1 MHQPQVINIVLN
13 INLTCLG
20 DGEEP
25 SDPLRWAPIK
35 NIGRRHTASTPYKF
49 RPMEMQ
55 DAAILLFG
63 FVHLCGQFS
72 VDCKRIEIL
81 TPKVNRPI
89 IFIYIFEL
97 FMKSIIVVNKVTDW
111 PLKGLDIEVVT
122 ADDYLKESRYN
133 GQQTLRVLNL
143 CRSYAYQKL
152 GYYVSLVASAR
163 GHKPQPSL
171 TCIEDFKS
179 PSMIRFISHEFDELI
194 QDSLRHIHSD
204 SFTMSIYFGRNVAK
218 CYDRLANYLFKQF
231 PAPFLQA
238 RFTRVR
244 DKWILASIGPL
255 SLSQIPEYHEEFAK
269 QQAEDY
275 LKARKSLQGPRKK
288 ATRYDLAIL
297 VNPEEGCPPSNKRA
311 LARFA
316 KAAESIGLSTEFI
329 GKGDFGR
336 VAEFDAL
343 FIRETTQVNHHT
355 YRFARRASAN
365 GLVVIDDPLSIL
377 RCCNKIFLYA
387 LLEKYRIPIP
397 YSFVIDRD
405 IVPTIAEQI
414 TYPVVLKLPDSFFSQ
429 GVVKANDA
437 AGFIEMAGTYLEKS
451 DLILVQEFLP
461 SGFDWRIGVLDGQPL
476 YACKY
481 YMVKDH
487 WQILKKTKSGKVL
500 CGNADTVS
508 IEQVPRKAVSLA
520 VRASNLVGK
529 GLYGVDIKEVNG
541 KFYIIEVNDNPS
553 IDAGVEDS
561 YLGDQLYINIM
572 TAISNR
578 IDKKKEKVFHATNT
592 GQ

>member
-1 MHQPQVINIVLN
+1 
-13 INLTCLG
+13 
-20 DGEEP
+20 
-25 SDPLRWAPIK
+25 
-35 NIGRRHTASTPYKF
+35 
-49 RPMEMQ
+49 
-55 DAAILLFG
+55 
-63 FVHLCGQFS
+63 
-72 VDCKRIEIL
+72 
-81 TPKVNRPI
+81 
-89 IFIYIFEL
+89 
-97 FMKSIIVVNKVTDW
+97 MKTIIVVNKISDW
-111 PLKGLDIEVVT
+111 PLKGLDTEVVT
-122 ADDYLKESRYN
+122 ADDYLKNSRYN

-179 PSMIRFISHEFDELI
+179 PSMIRFISHEFDDLI
-194 QDSLRHIHSD
+194 QDSLKHIHSD

-218 CYDRLANYLFKQF
+218 CYDKLASYLFKQF

-244 DKWILASIGPL
+244 DKWVLASIGSL
-255 SLSQIPEYHEEFAK
+255 SLSQIPEYHQDFAK
-269 QQAEDY
+269 EQAEDY
-275 LKARKSLQGPRKK
+275 LKARKSLLGPRKK
-288 ATRYDLAIL
+288 STRYDLAIL
-297 VNPEEGCPPSNKRA
+297 VNPEEDSPPSNKRA
-311 LARFA
+311 LQRFV

-329 GKGDFGR
+329 GKNDFGR

-355 YRFARRASAN
+355 YRFARRAFAN

-387 LLEKYRIPIP
+387 LLEKYKIPIP
-397 YSFVIDRD
+397 YSFVVDRESA
-405 IVPTIAEQI
+405 PNIAE
-414 TYPVVLKLPDSFFSQ
+414 TLSYPVVLKQPDGFFSQ
-429 GVVKANDA
+429 GVVKATDPSS
-437 AGFIEMAGTYLEKS
+437 FVEMSGKYLEKS

-461 SGFDWRIGVLDGQPL
+461 SGFDWRIGVLDGRPI

-481 YMVKDH
+481 FMVKNH
-487 WQILKKTKSGKVL
+487 WQILKKSKSGKVM
-500 CGNADTVS
+500 CGDFETFP
-508 IEQVPRKAVSLA
+508 IDQVPKRALSIA

-553 IDAGVEDS
+553 IDAGVEDKA
-561 YLGDQLYINIM
+561 LGDQLYLDIM
-572 TAISNR
+572 SSICNR
-578 IDKKKEKVFHATNT
+578 IDKKKQKVFHVTDAK
-592 GQ
+592 Q

>member
-1 MHQPQVINIVLN
+1 
-13 INLTCLG
+13 
-20 DGEEP
+20 
-25 SDPLRWAPIK
+25 
-35 NIGRRHTASTPYKF
+35 
-49 RPMEMQ
+49 
-55 DAAILLFG
+55 
-63 FVHLCGQFS
+63 
-72 VDCKRIEIL
+72 
-81 TPKVNRPI
+81 
-89 IFIYIFEL
+89 
-97 FMKSIIVVNKVTDW
+97 MKSIIVVNKISDW
-111 PLKGLDIEVVT
+111 PLKSLNIEVVT
-122 ADDYLKESRYN
+122 ADDYLKSSRYN

-143 CRSYAYQKL
+143 CRSYSYQRL

-179 PSMIRFISHEFDELI
+179 PSMIRFISHELDELI
-194 QDSLRHIHSD
+194 QDNLRHIHSD

-218 CYDRLANYLFKQF
+218 CYDRLAGDLFKQF

-244 DKWILASIGPL
+244 DKWMLASCGPL
-255 SLSQIPEYHEEFAK
+255 SLSQIPDYHLEFAK
-269 QQAEDY
+269 EQAEAY
-275 LKARKSLQGPRKK
+275 LIARKSLAGTRKK

-297 VNPEEGCPPSNKRA
+297 VNSEEENPPSNKRA
-311 LARFA
+311 LQRFA
-316 KAAESIGLSTEFI
+316 RAAESIGLSTEFI
-329 GKGDFGR
+329 TKSDFGR

-355 YRFARRASAN
+355 YRFARRAVAN

-387 LLEKYRIPIP
+387 LLEKHKIPIP
-397 YSFVIDRD
+397 YSFVVDKD
-405 IVPTIAEQI
+405 EVPLISERI
-414 TYPVVLKLPDSFFSQ
+414 FYPVVIKQPDGSFSQ
-429 GVVKANDA
+429 GVCKADDPA
-437 AGFIEMAGTYLEKS
+437 SFVEKASKYLEKS

-461 SGFDWRIGVLDGQPL
+461 SGFDWRIGVLDGKPL

-487 WQILKKTKSGKVL
+487 WQIYKKKKSGKMAA
-500 CGNADTVS
+500 GDADTLPIEEVPKKALS
-508 IEQVPRKAVSLA
+508 IAVKAC
-520 VRASNLVGK
+520 NLIGK

-561 YLGDQLYINIM
+561 YLGDQVYLEIV
-572 TAISNR
+572 TSISNR
-578 IDKKKEKVFHATNT
+578 IDEKKKKVFHASNQ
-592 GQ
+592 GR